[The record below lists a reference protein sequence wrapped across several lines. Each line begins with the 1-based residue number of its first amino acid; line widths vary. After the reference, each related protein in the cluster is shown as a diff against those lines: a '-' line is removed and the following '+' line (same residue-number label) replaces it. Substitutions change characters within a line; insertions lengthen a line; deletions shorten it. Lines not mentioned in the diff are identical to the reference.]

1 MTGLMVCLM
10 DLTEF
15 IQAEVDRASIR
26 KVAEK
31 AGLESKGAIERII
44 NRTNKGLPELETLIG
59 IAQGFGLE
67 LIEVLRMAGAT
78 IPEPKTPAETKQR
91 LGDLVTQVPDL
102 DRVVKDLRDMY
113 VHDPKFVNGMVVG
126 IEMSIA
132 QWKRQ
137 RSGDEESDQ
146 PIDQ

>member
-1 MTGLMVCLM
+1 MTGLMVFPM

-15 IQAEVDRASIR
+15 IQAEVERTSIR

-44 NRTNKGLPELETLIG
+44 NRTNKGFPELETLIG
-59 IAQGFGLE
+59 ISKGFGIDLLE
-67 LIEVLRMAGAT
+67 VVRMAGAM
-78 IPEPKTPAETKQR
+78 IPEPKTPAEVRQR
-91 LGDLVTQVPDL
+91 LGNLVTQVPDL
-102 DRVVKDLRDMY
+102 DRVVEDLRDMH
-113 VHDPKFVNGMVVG
+113 VHDPKFVSGMIVG

-137 RSGDEESDQ
+137 QSDDEGSDR
-146 PIDQ
+146 PNDQ